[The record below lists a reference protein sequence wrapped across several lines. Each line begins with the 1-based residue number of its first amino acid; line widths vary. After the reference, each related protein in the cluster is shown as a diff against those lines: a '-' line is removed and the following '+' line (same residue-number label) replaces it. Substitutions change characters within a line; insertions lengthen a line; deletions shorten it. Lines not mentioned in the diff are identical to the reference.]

1 MWFSGLNRSQLYVR
15 NCDLHHGSKPVVR
28 LTFVL
33 YRDCFGKRVTETTS
47 NNLNSPFAD
56 QRQRGF
62 RNLLFS
68 DFLEEEFRQ
77 YYAHSSPLRARVFL
91 VFCIVFTLVSL
102 GMMLASRDI
111 HPANLAF
118 DILIMLPVLVAAL
131 MVSLKPRQHRLYQ
144 ALLAFSALLMGLW
157 LTSIVTRASMAGM
170 PYYFSAIVAWIF
182 VVWLFLGLPIRHAAI
197 TALVISGLYMFGN
210 FNWDLEFNEAI
221 FSSLMLV
228 AVNVIG
234 AFCCYQL
241 ENAVRNGF
249 LEGKELSQ
257 LAELDGLTGLHN
269 RRSYDQYLDRI
280 WRQSRREEDQLI
292 LMLIDI
298 DHFKAFNDHY
308 GHQAGD
314 DALKEVAGVISLS
327 AQRPLDFA
335 ARFGGEEFALI
346 LYAPAGEYGRELP
359 EQLRMAIRSLKIAHA
374 KSRTDQYLTVSIGV
388 ALVMPGTK
396 RSLAGCVQMADEAL
410 YLAKDKGRN
419 QVRVKESSNA
429 QIQTGRFRA
438 NTKMSA

>member
-1 MWFSGLNRSQLYVR
+1 MNES
-15 NCDLHHGSKPVVR
+15 
-28 LTFVL
+28 
-33 YRDCFGKRVTETTS
+33 TS

-62 RNLLFS
+62 RWLLFS
-68 DFLEEEFRQ
+68 GFLEEEFRQ
-77 YYAHSSPLRARVFL
+77 YYAHSSLLRARVFL
-91 VFCIVFTLVSL
+91 VFGIVFTLLWL
-102 GMMLASRDI
+102 GMMLASRDF

-118 DILIMLPVLVAAL
+118 NILVMLPVLVAAL
-131 MVSLKPRQHRLYQ
+131 MASMKPGEHRLYQ
-144 ALLAFSALLMGLW
+144 LLLAVSALLMGLW
-157 LTSIVTRASMAGM
+157 LTSIVTRASIAGM
-170 PYYFSAIVAWIF
+170 PYYFSALVAWIF
-182 VVWLFLGLPIRHAAI
+182 VVWLFLGLPIRHAAV
-197 TALVISGLYMFGN
+197 TAMIISGLYTFGN
-210 FNWDLEFNEAI
+210 FNWNLELHEAI
-221 FSSLMLV
+221 FSTGMLGF
-228 AVNVIG
+228 VNLIG

-241 ENAVRNGF
+241 ERAVRHGF

-269 RRSYDQYLDRI
+269 RRSYDQYLERI

-292 LMLIDI
+292 LVLIDI

-314 DALKEVAGVISLS
+314 DALKEVANVIGMS

-346 LYAPAGEYGRELP
+346 LYAPAGDYGRELP
-359 EQLRMAIRSLKIAHA
+359 EQLRMSVRSLKIAHA
-374 KSRTDQYLTVSIGV
+374 KSLTDQYLTVSIGV

-410 YLAKDKGRN
+410 YLAKEKGRN

-438 NTKMSA
+438 DTKLSA

>member
-1 MWFSGLNRSQLYVR
+1 MNEKTG
-15 NCDLHHGSKPVVR
+15 
-28 LTFVL
+28 
-33 YRDCFGKRVTETTS
+33 

-56 QRQRGF
+56 ERQRGF
-62 RNLLFS
+62 ARLRFS
-68 DFLEEEFRQ
+68 DFVEEEFRQ

-91 VFCIVFTLVSL
+91 VFGIGFTLVSL
-102 GMMLASRDI
+102 GMMFASDDF
-111 HPANLAF
+111 HPVNLAF
-118 DILIMLPVLVAAL
+118 NVLVMLPVLVAAL
-131 MVSLKPRQHRLYQ
+131 MASMKPDEHRLYQ
-144 ALLAFSALLMGLW
+144 FLLAISALLMGLW
-157 LTSIVTRASMAGM
+157 LTSVVTRASLAGM
-170 PYYFSAIVAWIF
+170 PYYFSALVAWIF
-182 VVWLFLGLPIRHAAI
+182 VVWLFLGLPFRHAAL
-197 TALVISGLYMFGN
+197 TAIIISGLYVFGN
-210 FNWDLEFNEAI
+210 FKWHLELNEAV
-221 FSSLMLV
+221 FSTTMLL
-228 AVNVIG
+228 AINVIG

-241 ENAVRNGF
+241 ERAVRHGF
-249 LEGKELSQ
+249 IEGKELSL
-257 LAELDGLTGLHN
+257 LAERDGLTGLYN
-269 RRSYDQYLDRI
+269 RRSYDEYLERI

-314 DALKEVAGVISLS
+314 DALKEVANVINMS

-359 EQLRMAIRSLKIAHA
+359 EQLRMAVRSLKIAHA
-374 KSRTDQYLTVSIGV
+374 KSSTDQYLTVSIGV

-410 YLAKDKGRN
+410 YLAKEKGRN

-429 QIQTGRFRA
+429 QIQTGRFRV
-438 NTKMSA
+438 NTKLSA

>member
-1 MWFSGLNRSQLYVR
+1 
-15 NCDLHHGSKPVVR
+15 
-28 LTFVL
+28 
-33 YRDCFGKRVTETTS
+33 VTEKTS
-47 NNLNSPFAD
+47 NNLTSPFAD

-62 RNLLFS
+62 ARLRFS
-68 DFLEEEFRQ
+68 DFVEEEFRQ
-77 YYAHSSPLRARVFL
+77 YYAHSSLFRARVFL
-91 VFCIVFTLVSL
+91 VFSIACTLISL
-102 GMMLASRDI
+102 GMMLASRDF
-111 HPANLAF
+111 HPATWSFN
-118 DILIMLPVLVAAL
+118 ILVILPVLVAAL
-131 MVSLKPRQHRLYQ
+131 IASAKPRQHALYQ
-144 ALLAFSALLMGLW
+144 LLLAASALLIGLW
-157 LTSIVTRASMAGM
+157 LTSVVTRASIAGM
-170 PYYFSAIVAWIF
+170 PYYFSALVAWIF
-182 VVWLFLGLPIRHAAI
+182 VVWLFLGLPFRHAAV
-197 TALVISGLYMFGN
+197 TAVVLSGLYVFGI
-210 FNWDLEFNEAI
+210 FAWELEFNEAI
-221 FSSLMLV
+221 FSTGTL
-228 AVNVIG
+228 ACINVIA

-241 ENAVRNGF
+241 ERAVRHGF

-257 LAELDGLTGLHN
+257 LAERDGLTGLYN
-269 RRSYDQYLDRI
+269 RRSYDQYLERI

-314 DALKEVAGVISLS
+314 DALKEVANVISLS

-346 LYAPAGEYGRELP
+346 LYAPVGDYGRELP
-359 EQLRMAIRSLKIAHA
+359 EQLRMSVRSLKIAHA
-374 KSRTDQYLTVSIGV
+374 KSLTDQYLTVSIGV

-410 YLAKDKGRN
+410 YLAKEKGRN

-438 NTKMSA
+438 DTKMSA

>member
-1 MWFSGLNRSQLYVR
+1 MTDS
-15 NCDLHHGSKPVVR
+15 
-28 LTFVL
+28 
-33 YRDCFGKRVTETTS
+33 TS

-56 QRQRGF
+56 ERHRGF
-62 RNLLFS
+62 ARLRFS
-68 DFLEEEFRQ
+68 DFVEEEFRQ

-91 VFCIVFTLVSL
+91 FCGIAVTLVSL
-102 GMMLASRDI
+102 GMMIANADF
-111 HPANLAF
+111 HPVNLAF
-118 DILIMLPVLVAAL
+118 NILVMLPVLVAAL
-131 MVSLKPRQHRLYQ
+131 MASMKPGQHRLYQ
-144 ALLAFSALLMGLW
+144 FLLAVSALLMGLW
-157 LTSIVTRASMAGM
+157 LTSVVTRASIAGM
-170 PYYFSAIVAWIF
+170 PYYFSAVVAWIF
-182 VVWLFLGLPIRHAAI
+182 VVWLFLGLPIRHAAVI
-197 TALVISGLYMFGN
+197 ALVISGLYMFGN
-210 FNWDLEFNEAI
+210 FNWDLEFDEAV

-228 AVNVIG
+228 GINVIG

-241 ENAVRNGF
+241 ESAVRHGF

-257 LAELDGLTGLHN
+257 LADLDGLTGLHN
-269 RRSYDQYLDRI
+269 RRSYDQYLERI

-314 DALKEVAGVISLS
+314 DALKEVANVISLS

-346 LYAPAGEYGRELP
+346 LYAPAGDYGRELP
-359 EQLRMAIRSLKIAHA
+359 EQLRMAVRSLKIAHA
-374 KSRTDQYLTVSIGV
+374 KSPTDQYLTVSIGV

-396 RSLAGCVQMADEAL
+396 RSLTGCVQMADEAL
-410 YLAKDKGRN
+410 YLAKEKGRN

-438 NTKMSA
+438 NTKLSA